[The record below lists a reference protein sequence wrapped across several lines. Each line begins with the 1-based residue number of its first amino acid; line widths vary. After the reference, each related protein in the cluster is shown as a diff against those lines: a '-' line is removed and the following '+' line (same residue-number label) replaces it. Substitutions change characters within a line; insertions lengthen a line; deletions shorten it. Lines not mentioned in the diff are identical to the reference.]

1 MSFQAVQAVAGAHH
15 VKGATRAV
23 LYVLANYADRG
34 GSNSFPS
41 QARLADESGVCDRT
55 VRRALVWLEE
65 QGIIRRIGGKR
76 RRGSRGRAVVVWR
89 ILMSLLKPDI
99 ASYRTVHSNKPT
111 RTTGLAKR
119 VVRQIVPSDPARRAL
134 SRKQEAINALAERV
148 GWLRLM
154 EWGEERTDAALRA
167 EGFVG

>member
-1 MSFQAVQAVAGAHH
+1 MSFQAVQAVAGAHSI
-15 VKGATRAV
+15 KGATRAV

-41 QARLADESGVCDRT
+41 QARIADESGFSDRT
-55 VRRALVWLEE
+55 VRRALTWLEE

-76 RRGSRGRAVVVWR
+76 RRGSRGRAVVIWR
-89 ILMSLLKPDI
+89 IALALLKTGHRVLSNS
-99 ASYRTVHSNKPT
+99 ASNKPT

-154 EWGEERTDAALRA
+154 EWGEEGTDAALKA
-167 EGFVG
+167 EGFQG